1 VSASLAAAIVL
12 GTFLVLL
19 VLGVRVFI
27 AMGLSAGLG
36 FWLLLGPDQAI
47 RDFAA
52 FLWQS
57 SAIFEFIA
65 IPLFVF
71 AGAMIQRTGF
81 GSDVLRLANLVVGR
95 IPNALA
101 VAVVIASA
109 FFASICGSTVAN
121 AATLSLVAV
130 PLLEEEGYP
139 EGMRGAVVA
148 AGGALGML
156 LPPSI
161 PLIIYGVLT
170 DTSIGQLFVA
180 GIIPGLLTGVAF
192 AIYLVFFARV
202 RIQRREGPRGN
213 FVDIFLRSLPLLVLP
228 LLIVGAIF
236 SGYMTPSE
244 VGALAAIYMLALGLI
259 RKRLTLKIIAEC
271 AKSAALTSTMLIMLV
286 ATGLMFSQFLSLA
299 QLPQQIATVVQ
310 GISPLPVV
318 VVTAMTIAYLI
329 MGTFLE
335 SAAMLIVSIPIFF
348 PIAGT
353 IGMSAVQFGIFAT
366 LNQEVAQIHPPLGI
380 NLITVSAISK
390 IRLESLML
398 SVLPY
403 IAMQL
408 IMIYIV
414 YFVPAL
420 VTWLPSK
427 MLGH

>member
-1 VSASLAAAIVL
+1 MSASLSAAVVL

-139 EGMRGAVVA
+139 EGMRGALVA

-180 GIIPGLLTGVAF
+180 GIIPGLLMGVAF

-202 RIQRREGPRGN
+202 RIQRRERPHGN
-213 FVDIFLRSLPLLVLP
+213 PIHIFLQSLPLLVLP

-244 VGALAAIYMLALGLI
+244 VGALAAIYMLVLGLI

-299 QLPQQIATVVQ
+299 QLPQQIAAVVQ

-318 VVTAMTIAYLI
+318 VVTAMTVAYLI

-348 PIAGT
+348 PIAGA
-353 IGMSAVQFGIFAT
+353 IGLSPVQFGIFAT

-414 YFVPAL
+414 YFVPTL

>member
-1 VSASLAAAIVL
+1 VSASLSTAIVL

-71 AGAMIQRTGF
+71 TGAMIQRTGF

-101 VAVVIASA
+101 VATVIASA

-121 AATLSLVAV
+121 AATLSMVAV

-180 GIIPGLLTGVAF
+180 GIIPGLLTAVAF
-192 AIYLVFFARV
+192 SIYLVFFARV

-213 FVDIFLRSLPLLVLP
+213 VTQILLQSLPMLVLP

-244 VGALAAIYMLALGLI
+244 VGALAAIYMLVLGLV
-259 RKRLTLKIIAEC
+259 RKRLTIKIIAEC

-286 ATGLMFSQFLSLA
+286 ATGLMFSQFMSLA
-299 QLPQQIATVVQ
+299 QVPQQIAAIVQ
-310 GISPLPVV
+310 GISPLPIVV
-318 VVTAMTIAYLI
+318 ITAMTVAYLI

-348 PIAGT
+348 PIAGA
-353 IGMSAVQFGIFAT
+353 IGLSPVQFGIFAT